1 MGLRSYIAKRLV
13 YSFILVLAVLSFNFY
28 LFMVMPGNPVALF
41 MPQHGLTEEQFEQ
54 MKKGFERVWGLDKP
68 LHLRYLTYLSNM
80 FQFKFGKS
88 IINDRPVAEE
98 IMYRLPWTI
107 ELMGLSTILAIIIGI
122 VFGVMAAYKR
132 GTILDTGSVA
142 TALMLNS
149 LPVFWFGMVFI
160 LIFSIWLGWFPTA
173 HAYPEVWSSI
183 RVGWPQALTIQPLV
197 SNGIYTTIRLNPN
210 ETLTLIGGLLRHLAL
225 PLLTL
230 TLFQYGGFLL
240 LTRAVMLESLTEDY
254 IITARAK
261 GVPERNVLFRHALKN
276 ASLPLI
282 TSIALSFGFMI
293 SGATITETVYT
304 WPGMGWWMYQTVVF
318 QDYFGMQAFF
328 YIIALCVIVA
338 NIIADLLYGVIDP
351 RIRYG

>member
-1 MGLRSYIAKRLV
+1 MGLRSYIAKRLL
-13 YSFILVLAVLSFNFY
+13 YSFILVIAVLSFNFY
-28 LFMVMPGNPVALF
+28 LFMVMPGNPVSMF
-41 MPQHGLTEEQFEQ
+41 IPQHGLTKERFEE
-54 MKKGFERVWGLDKP
+54 MKSAFERQWGLDKP
-68 LHLRYLTYLSNM
+68 FHIRYLTYLSNM

-88 IINDRPVAEE
+88 IINNRPVADE
-98 IMYRLPWTI
+98 IMYRLPFTI
-107 ELMGLSTILAIIIGI
+107 ELMGLSTILAIIIGV
-122 VFGVMAAYKR
+122 VFGVIVAYKR

-142 TALMLNS
+142 LALILNS

-160 LIFSIWLGWFPTA
+160 LIFSNWLGWFPTA
-173 HAYPEVWSSI
+173 HAYPEEWGTTSTP
-183 RVGWPQALTIQPLV
+183 WPQPITINSLV
-197 SNGIYTTIRLNPN
+197 NNGISTTINLNPN
-210 ETLTLIGGLLRHLAL
+210 ETLTLISGLLRHLAL

-230 TLFQYGGFLL
+230 TLFQYGSFLL

-261 GVPERNVLFRHALKN
+261 GVPERSVLFRHALKN

-304 WPGMGWWMYQTVVF
+304 WPGLGWWMYQTVIF

-328 YIIALCVIVA
+328 YIIALCVIIA
-338 NIIADLLYGVIDP
+338 NIIADLLYGIIDP
-351 RIRYG
+351 RVRYG